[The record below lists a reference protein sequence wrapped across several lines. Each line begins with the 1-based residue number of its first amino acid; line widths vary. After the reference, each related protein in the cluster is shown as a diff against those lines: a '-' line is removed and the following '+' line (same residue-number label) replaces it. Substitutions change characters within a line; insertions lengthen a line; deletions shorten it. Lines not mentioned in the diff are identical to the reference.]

1 MKIISSTIGSNINI
15 YPGIFINQ
23 LYVKRRNYRNFYNLY
38 HSIFTRTQWAY
49 LKMIEELHNIESP
62 EIITLVINHEKN
74 NLKL

>member
-1 MKIISSTIGSNINI
+1 MKIISSTIGSNIKI

-23 LYVKRRNYRNFYNLY
+23 LYAKRLNYRNFYNLY
-38 HSIFTRTQWAY
+38 YSIFIKTLWMH

-62 EIITLVINHEKN
+62 EIITLVIIHEKN